1 MSGQDGASGKQAK
14 QSCPQCGKPAS
25 GNFCHHCGA
34 ALGGRFC
41 TKCGAKLTGTA
52 AFCNQCGAKAPGG
65 APAPTHRA
73 AAAATVGGSNAPWW
87 VAGGAMFVL
96 ILVVGWTMV
105 RPAGPTAPEG
115 APAGGGVDPNGPG
128 TTDISQMSP
137 REAADRLFDRVM
149 RTLSAGDTAGAMG
162 FQPMAVQAFDL
173 AEPLDLDGMFH
184 KAMLQQLSDPA
195 GALATAQQMM
205 ESEPDHVLALGV
217 AGESEAALG
226 NIDAAKAHFQR
237 LLAVYDVQFARNL
250 PEYDGH
256 RNVMTSMKASAEAF
270 LGAH

>member
-1 MSGQDGASGKQAK
+1 M
-14 QSCPQCGKPAS
+14 
-25 GNFCHHCGA
+25 
-34 ALGGRFC
+34 GGRFC
-41 TKCGAKLTGTA
+41 NQCGAKLGA
-52 AFCNQCGAKAPGG
+52 NVAFCNQCGAKAPGG
-65 APAPTHRA
+65 PAVSHRA
-73 AAAATVGGSNAPWW
+73 AAAAAVGGGNAPWW
-87 VAGGAMFVL
+87 IAGAAMFVL

-105 RPAGPTAPEG
+105 RPEGPA
-115 APAGGGVDPNGPG
+115 APAGGAGMGGGVDPNGPG

-149 RTLSAGDTAGAMG
+149 RMISSGDTTGAMG

-184 KAMLQQLSDPA
+184 KALLQELADPA
-195 GALATAQQMM
+195 GALATAQQML
-205 ESEPDHVLALGV
+205 ESEPDHVLALGM

-226 NIDAAKAHFQR
+226 NIDAAKANFQK

-256 RNVMTSMKASAEAF
+256 RNVMISMKSSAEAF
-270 LGAH
+270 LAAH